1 MSGENSCKNG
11 GSRRLPS
18 FKAQR
23 DLTLG
28 ATQKNNTSKKFV
40 PNLNVRRKTT
50 ANAAQSDPE
59 LEAKSTSSSQKKDHH
74 NNKSNDL
81 RKKPQ
86 LIQMDSVF
94 SEGTFEST
102 KKQFRSGG
110 SSGSSRAATDELL
123 EKPRPKYPKDELEN
137 ELEKE
142 RLKNLL
148 RDDFIED
155 IKVGGTPPIQLPMI
169 QTGNM
174 FKDEDISEVKI
185 EGQKKKYANVV
196 PDDDKLTPKVIK
208 SVQDFMQ
215 SPENTDLFLVQLPDM
230 LPGEKTIGSVGDGKL
245 GTIEVRQSGQTRFI
259 LENGNEL
266 DLELGTQVG
275 FLQDAVSV
283 KLDEQTE
290 DAPSI
295 VGDMTVLGQVIH
307 RLVVTPSW
315 EALLR
320 KSGNVDDS

>member
-50 ANAAQSDPE
+50 ANAAQSNPD
-59 LEAKSTSSSQKKDHH
+59 
-74 NNKSNDL
+74 NDL

-142 RLKNLL
+142 RRLKNLL

-185 EGQKKKYANVV
+185 EGQKKI
-196 PDDDKLTPKVIK
+196 IK